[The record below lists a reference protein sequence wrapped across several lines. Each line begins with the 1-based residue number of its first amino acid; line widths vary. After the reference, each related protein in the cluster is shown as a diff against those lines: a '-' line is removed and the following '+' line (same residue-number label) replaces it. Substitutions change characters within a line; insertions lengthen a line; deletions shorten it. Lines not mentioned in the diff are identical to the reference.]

1 MQQKRSVLMMLH
13 DHLRG
18 GMARSVA
25 AAAAVAAVVAVVLPL
40 QSFLGNE
47 SLYPFGMGRL
57 VVELGV
63 VFAAVTAL
71 LATVFAI
78 VGRRARGVVQWLV
91 VAAAACAYLEAG
103 PLSAGLPEINGA
115 VAPELSVAS
124 RCVWDCCVWGVLL
137 IGALAAARWLPDRA
151 HFAAAVL
158 VVLAFASLF
167 DVRRDDEASTGGKVG
182 GGLAGGFE
190 RQIDIIENFKFSHER
205 NVLVFI
211 LDSMPGSVSTDI
223 VKSSPDLSAKFSGFV
238 AFTNNVGMHECTKRG
253 LPGLM
258 TGKYFEPESTS
269 KAEYSMSVYGG
280 DSFLMPYVE
289 AGAEVSLVPDL
300 LPYGYTNAKM
310 EKRMSMKVRQKHGW
324 TALLLRSKEV
334 PYLSL
339 FDVTVFRIAP
349 YVAKAHF
356 LYAKIRNDPMS
367 GKDESNFRYEHA
379 MYPRLA
385 AAGFTHAKTV
395 FGLFH
400 TRGAH
405 PPLAF
410 DRDGHSLGTRSFG
423 REALPDL
430 VRNPLYNLARLMDAM
445 REKGVYDKSLI
456 VVTADHGV
464 SIAPHAPEHHPCE
477 SAILWVKPEGAS
489 GPLVYNGTPTGHSR
503 VAAFMKSAAASRP
516 SVTEIESALRE
527 ENRLFR
533 YPDAH
538 DRYHDIVVGPNGE
551 IVSKKD
557 F

>member
-1 MQQKRSVLMMLH
+1 MNDNKISKH
-13 DHLRG
+13 
-18 GMARSVA
+18 STP
-25 AAAAVAAVVAVVLPL
+25 LPAGEGHEGA
-40 QSFLGNE
+40 SFSDLAQ
-47 SLYPFGMGRL
+47 LY
-57 VVELGV
+57 
-63 VFAAVTAL
+63 
-71 LATVFAI
+71 
-78 VGRRARGVVQWLV
+78 
-91 VAAAACAYLEAG
+91 
-103 PLSAGLPEINGA
+103 
-115 VAPELSVAS
+115 
-124 RCVWDCCVWGVLL
+124 
-137 IGALAAARWLPDRA
+137 
-151 HFAAAVL
+151 
-158 VVLAFASLF
+158 
-167 DVRRDDEASTGGKVG
+167 
-182 GGLAGGFE
+182 
-190 RQIDIIENFKFSHER
+190 
-205 NVLVFI
+205 
-211 LDSMPGSVSTDI
+211 
-223 VKSSPDLSAKFSGFV
+223 KS
-238 AFTNNVGMHECTKRG
+238 E
-253 LPGLM
+253 
-258 TGKYFEPESTS
+258 
-269 KAEYSMSVYGG
+269 
-280 DSFLMPYVE
+280 
-289 AGAEVSLVPDL
+289 
-300 LPYGYTNAKM
+300 
-310 EKRMSMKVRQKHGW
+310 
-324 TALLLRSKEV
+324 LLRSPTRITLYKQNIRVHLVINAV
-334 PYLSL
+334 PQQ
-339 FDVTVFRIAP
+339 F
-349 YVAKAHF
+349 HF

-410 DRDGHSLGTRSFG
+410 DRDGNSLGTRSFG

-464 SIAPHAPEHHPCE
+464 SIAPHAPGHHPSE

-516 SVTEIESALRE
+516 SVAEIEAALRE